1 LHLDKTDRMMLNR
14 LWRMMRLRTDFPTFV
29 WDARDVSKHAKREST
44 NSASKLGDAI
54 LKDSALTGKLL
65 RIINS
70 AYANRFGGKV
80 EGIQHAIVILG
91 IDRVRSIALSISLFE
106 NQGSDAQALR
116 VSESAISSLM
126 SGEIAQ
132 QFASYAKVSDAE
144 QAMLCGMFR
153 NFGRHLA
160 IVYLPV
166 LFDQILTLTQAGR
179 VTLELASERVLGL
192 SLRKLGLGVA
202 ERWRLPKPLLGV
214 MSNVPGLSGR
224 WAREEDRMVALAE
237 FSNELCEIMVFE
249 SAQIQPLA
257 IENLLMRYK
266 SLLTVNLATLA
277 ELLQSV
283 QESFD
288 RRYSSLLGLDSTKS
302 RLSRNVPGL
311 EMEPQIPTVAVGK
324 EDSDSQSDAT
334 WVKAVRAPI

>member
-1 LHLDKTDRMMLNR
+1 M
-14 LWRMMRLRTDFPTFV
+14 
-29 WDARDVSKHAKREST
+29 
-44 NSASKLGDAI
+44 
-54 LKDSALTGKLL
+54 
-65 RIINS
+65 
-70 AYANRFGGKV
+70 
-80 EGIQHAIVILG
+80 ILG

-266 SLLTVNLATLA
+266 SLLTVDLATLA

-311 EMEPQIPTVAVGK
+311 EMGPEIPTVAVVK
-324 EDSDSQSDAT
+324 EDTYSQSDAT
-334 WVKAVRAPI
+334 WVKTGSGST